1 MKRQPD
7 SQLVEHPFHPPLPAE
22 RLGELKDMA
31 QEVLIAAATLEGR
44 IAKETALALGDRLR
58 FINSYHSNL
67 IEGHKTTIVDIEAA
81 LNKDYSQ
88 NTQRHYAQVLSAAHV
103 ETERAMMQ
111 ALFENPPDNPCSIDF
126 VSRIH
131 RSYYE
136 QLPSQHQFTHDQD
149 GFTHFSVMP
158 GELRDG
164 AVSLDGGVT
173 THGPD
178 ARQLPRL
185 YDAFSRS
192 YDPGR
197 FHGDER
203 LIAAA
208 ASHHR
213 LAWLHPFRDGNGR
226 VGRLFSGLYL
236 AHIGI
241 NRGNLWSLSRG
252 FSRDKQWYMT
262 NLQSADSPD
271 VRGRGFDQAFFAD
284 YCLYF
289 LEVCLDQITFMDK
302 ILALNRI
309 DARIDGYLRD
319 RDKSR
324 GALDPLDPRAGRL
337 LKALFMQGV
346 VPRGEARSIMG
357 MDHQSDRHARRIVS
371 QLAREGL
378 VCAASHRAPLTIGFP
393 TQVLR
398 YYFPDLI
405 GPEVL
410 GETPGKP

>member
-1 MKRQPD
+1 MDQSPHRSPT
-7 SQLVEHPFHPPLPAE
+7 LIFNPPLPAQ

-31 QEVLIAAATLEGR
+31 QAVVIAAATLEGR
-44 IAKETALALGDRLR
+44 IAKETAQALGDRLR

-67 IEGHKTTIVDIEAA
+67 IEGHKTTILDIEAA
-81 LNKDYSQ
+81 LKKDYAKDAE
-88 NTQRHYAQVLSAAHV
+88 RRYAQELCAAHV
-103 ETERAMMQ
+103 KTERAMMQ
-111 ALFENPPDNPCSIDF
+111 ALSTAPPDNPCSLDF
-126 VSRIH
+126 VGAIH
-131 RSYYE
+131 RTFYE
-136 QLPSQHQFTHDQD
+136 YLPSQHQFTHGGN
-149 GFTHFSVMP
+149 GFTQFSVLP
-158 GELRDG
+158 GRLRDG
-164 AVSLDGGVT
+164 AVSLDGGIT
-173 THGPD
+173 PHGPD
-178 ARQLPRL
+178 AGQLMDA
-185 YDAFSRS
+185 YEAFSQLYNPS
-192 YDPGR
+192 Q

-213 LAWLHPFRDGNGR
+213 LVWLHPFRDGNGR
-226 VGRLFSGLYL
+226 VARLFSGLYL

-252 FSRDKQWYMT
+252 FSRDKYWYMT

-271 VRGRGFDQAFFAD
+271 ENGQGFDQAFFAD
-284 YCLYF
+284 YCVYF
-289 LEVCLDQITFMDK
+289 LEVCLDQITFMDR

-309 DARIDGYLRD
+309 DARIDGYMRD

-324 GALDPLDPRAGRL
+324 GALNPLDPRAGRL
-337 LKALFMQGV
+337 LKALFLQGT

-371 QLAREGL
+371 QLVQEGL
-378 VCAASHRAPLTIGFP
+378 ACATSHRAPLTIGFP
-393 TQVLR
+393 AQVLR

-410 GETPGKP
+410 GESVQM